1 MMLTAI
7 SYDPVIIRYDQIMSD
22 DECDHLIELA
32 RPRLAR
38 SLVVNRTTGGNDVSE
53 IRTSEGA
60 YFPRGHTE
68 IIATIERRIAN
79 TILLP
84 IDRAEPF
91 QVMRYRVGGRYDAHH
106 DFFDPADPGSAV
118 HLAAGGQR
126 IATMILYLNTPE
138 AGGTTDF
145 PDLGLSVR
153 PERGSALYFE
163 YSGQGR
169 PDVRLRHG
177 GMPVIQG
184 EKWIATKWFR
194 ERVYP

>member
-7 SYDPVIIRYDQIMSD
+7 SYDPVIIRYDQILSD

-32 RPRLAR
+32 RPTLAR
-38 SLVVNRTTGGNDVSE
+38 SHVLNRSTGGNDVSE

-145 PDLGLSVR
+145 PGLGLSVR